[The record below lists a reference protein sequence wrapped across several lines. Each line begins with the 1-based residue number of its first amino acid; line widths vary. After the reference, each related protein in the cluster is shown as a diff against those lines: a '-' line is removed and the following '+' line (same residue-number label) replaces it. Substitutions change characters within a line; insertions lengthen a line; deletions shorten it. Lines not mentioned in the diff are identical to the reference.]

1 MRIEKDSATP
11 RRTPVQR
18 RARDRVHRIMTAAE
32 ALLVERGVGDLKMN
46 EIAERAEVP
55 IVSVYQ
61 YFASRED
68 LLGQLVT
75 RYHQAIE
82 DYNRSL
88 FKETDSISGF
98 LTALRSILD
107 FAWTYLHENT
117 GYREIWFGAQTFE
130 PLRQLDW
137 EDTFC
142 NASILSDTLKAL
154 LPSIPSAELEAF
166 CIIVCDSSGSTAR
179 MAVQFPER
187 AAQLQEQSWRMIT
200 SRLMEFVSRDTMSGA
215 G

>member
-18 RARDRVHRIMTAAE
+18 RARDRVNRILTAAE

-46 EIAERAEVP
+46 EVAERAEVP
-55 IVSVYQ
+55 IGSVYQ

-166 CIIVCDSSGSTAR
+166 CIIVCDLSGSTAR

>member
-11 RRTPVQR
+11 RRTPIQR
-18 RARDRVHRIMTAAE
+18 RARDRVNRILTAAE

-46 EIAERAEVP
+46 EVAERAEVP
-55 IVSVYQ
+55 IGSVYQ

-154 LPSIPSAELEAF
+154 LPSIPPAELEAF

>member
-11 RRTPVQR
+11 RRTPIQR
-18 RARDRVHRIMTAAE
+18 RARDRVNRILTAAE

-46 EIAERAEVP
+46 EVAERAEVP
-55 IVSVYQ
+55 IGSVYQ

-137 EDTFC
+137 EDTLC
-142 NASILSDTLKAL
+142 NASILSDTLKTL
-154 LPSIPSAELEAF
+154 LPNIPREELEAF
-166 CIIVCDSSGSTAR
+166 CIIICDSSGSTAR

-200 SRLMEFVSRDTMSGA
+200 CRLMEFVSRDA
-215 G
+215 FANCA

>member
-18 RARDRVHRIMTAAE
+18 RARDRVNRIMTAAE

-55 IVSVYQ
+55 IGSVYQ

>member
-18 RARDRVHRIMTAAE
+18 RARDRVNRILTAAE

-46 EIAERAEVP
+46 EVAERAEVP
-55 IVSVYQ
+55 IGSVYQ